1 MFYYQYII
9 KTFRNTIKYK
19 YFWIKVVEIHEEY
32 NESSVQW
39 YIYIIYIYIY
49 IYILYIIY
57 CI

>member
-19 YFWIKVVEIHEEY
+19 YFWIKVVEINEEY

-39 YIYIIYIYIY
+39 YIYIYILYIYIY
-49 IYILYIIY
+49 